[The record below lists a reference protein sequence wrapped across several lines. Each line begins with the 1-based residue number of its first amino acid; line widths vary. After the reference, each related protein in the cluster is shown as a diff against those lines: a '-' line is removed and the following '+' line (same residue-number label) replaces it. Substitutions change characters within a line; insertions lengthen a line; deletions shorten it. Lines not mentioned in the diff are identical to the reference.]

1 MTFLSS
7 SRSLLPDSTINI
19 LSPILMLTVLTVQ
32 SPGPTWSRLMLAAFD
47 FAAYSNAI
55 HRLESGDRLLL
66 YTDGIVEASNA
77 SGDALGQDALWSLL
91 RKTVR
96 LSSSEAADSI
106 MSSVRQWSAKQ
117 DDDLNVLVCDY
128 IGDGPIST
136 GGVQLDT

>member
-1 MTFLSS
+1 MCIRPIINRRCLQSRGTRTPADFVIHFL
-7 SRSLLPDSTINI
+7 LLLKSTEIEEN
-19 LSPILMLTVLTVQ
+19 
-32 SPGPTWSRLMLAAFD
+32 GLMLAAFD

-91 RKTVR
+91 RKTVG

-106 MSSVRQWSAKQ
+106 MSSVRQ
-117 DDDLNVLVCDY
+117 
-128 IGDGPIST
+128 
-136 GGVQLDT
+136 